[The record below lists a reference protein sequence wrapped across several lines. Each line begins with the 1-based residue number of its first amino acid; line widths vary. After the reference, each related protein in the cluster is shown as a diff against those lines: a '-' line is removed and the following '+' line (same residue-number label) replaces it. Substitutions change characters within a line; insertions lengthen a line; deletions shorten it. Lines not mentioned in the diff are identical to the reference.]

1 MSELVVRERDF
12 ETIDAA
18 TFAPLAKEPEFW
30 ALLDRAILTVTHPA
44 PDSVRLHGTRYVGRA
59 FIGDTMINVVAK
71 IPGSLAALL
80 SYASGESFR
89 LPPVETSSS
98 SIGDLMPL
106 LIHAFLEKARDYVS
120 GGVDFRYAAKREVG
134 SLVGGRLDIPHTA
147 NLRAQGMKHMVA
159 FTRPVI
165 SRDLPKNRVTLAAL
179 RQVEELAT
187 LVSVP
192 AADTAVARTLA
203 QFFADV
209 HDIDVLLG
217 LRQRW
222 SAEARALEAEA
233 PTRLDKDLLALS
245 AVLLAHESFE
255 PGGTTLER
263 VPRSWF
269 VNLETLF
276 EDAVRKVLSAVVPD
290 GVRVNEAAS
299 FGPPIFANV
308 SNQFR
313 AFPDLVLR
321 RQEAVIAIGD
331 MKYKKWSGLA
341 TSGLHDDLYQ
351 LLVHAAAHETK
362 VALLVY
368 AHDEFDRIHLGMSAT
383 GADTWAFAVN
393 VRNLRNDLARLWSVA
408 RP

>member
-12 ETIDAA
+12 KTIDAA
-18 TFAPLAKEPEFW
+18 TFAPLATKPEFW
-30 ALLDRAILTVTHPA
+30 ALVDGAILTVTYPA
-44 PDSVRLHGTRYVGRA
+44 PDSVCLHGTRYVGRA
-59 FIGDTMINVVAK
+59 FIGDTLINIVAK

-80 SYASGESFR
+80 SYASGGSFQ
-89 LPPVETSSS
+89 LPPVATSSS

-106 LIHAFLEKARDYVS
+106 LIHAFLERARDYVS
-120 GGVDFRYAAKREVG
+120 RGVDFRYAAKREVG
-134 SLVGGRLDIPHTA
+134 SLVGGTLDIPHTA
-147 NLRAQGMKHMVA
+147 KLRAHGMKHMAA
-159 FTRPVI
+159 FNRPVI
-165 SRDLPKNRVTLAAL
+165 SRDLPINRVTLAAL
-179 RQVEELAT
+179 RQVEELST

-192 AADTAVARTLA
+192 ASDTAVARTLA

-217 LRQRW
+217 HRQRW

-255 PGGTTLER
+255 PVAQTLER

-276 EDAVRKVLSAVVPD
+276 EYAVRRVLSSVVPV
-290 GVRVNEAAS
+290 GVRVNKNAS

-313 AFPDLVLR
+313 AVPDLVLR
-321 RQEAVIAIGD
+321 WQESVIAVGD
-331 MKYKKWSGLA
+331 IKYKQWSGLK

-362 VALLVY
+362 VALLIY
-368 AHDEFDRIHLGMSAT
+368 AHDAFDWVHLGMSAT
-383 GADTWAFAVN
+383 GADTWAFAVD
-393 VRNLRNDLARLWSVA
+393 VRNLRNDLATLLTVIH
-408 RP
+408 P